1 MYLWDGLQYDLHAE
15 YHHLGMDDF
24 IARHDFPLAMFLY
37 RRVST
42 QPLRCLTFTSGPPI
56 GSSSRS
62 LLNLPLG
69 GITPFF
75 QTHPKSNMFIY
86 VYTGYFPRYI
96 PNSPRKVV
104 AFI

>member
-1 MYLWDGLQYDLHAE
+1 MDEVLHAE
-15 YHHLGMDDF
+15 CHHLGMDVV

-56 GSSSRS
+56 GSSRS
-62 LLNLPLG
+62 LLKLPLG

-75 QTHPKSNMFIY
+75 RHTPNQICLYMFTQVISI
-86 VYTGYFPRYI
+86 YFPRYI

-104 AFI
+104 TFI